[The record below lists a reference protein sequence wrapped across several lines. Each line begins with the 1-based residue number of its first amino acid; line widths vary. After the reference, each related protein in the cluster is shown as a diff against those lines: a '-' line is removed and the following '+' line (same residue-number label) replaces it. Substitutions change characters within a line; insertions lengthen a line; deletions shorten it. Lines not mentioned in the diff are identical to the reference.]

1 MRVASAPWVRG
12 AGFCRRRI
20 LEEYQAAALRG
31 PAIVMP
37 NRFFYRLRLVP
48 ATMICGVA
56 LVNCALAA
64 DPEAGAH
71 EHGVPITA
79 QPAIPALRYLTNSIF
94 VAGVCTLVLL
104 ILARRATRRMELIPR
119 GTQNIFEALV
129 EGLYETLEGI
139 VGKEM
144 ISRTFALLAT
154 IFIYI
159 LTANWFGLLPG
170 VGTMGFGEKSG
181 PFALS
186 EVTRPLLRPASA
198 DLNMTLAI
206 AALFMCAWLYWTFT
220 VTGPVQFL
228 KHTFGPKG
236 GLTGILKVVLIPI
249 FIFVGLIEIISI
261 AFRLVSLSMRLYGNI
276 FAGENL
282 LHAMSTLGD
291 KLPLPIA
298 YLSSIILP
306 LPFYFLELLVGL
318 IQAFVFMLLC
328 AVYIQLSTTHE
339 EEGAHEH

>member
-1 MRVASAPWVRG
+1 
-12 AGFCRRRI
+12 
-20 LEEYQAAALRG
+20 
-31 PAIVMP
+31 
-37 NRFFYRLRLVP
+37 
-48 ATMICGVA
+48 
-56 LVNCALAA
+56 
-64 DPEAGAH
+64 
-71 EHGVPITA
+71 
-79 QPAIPALRYLTNSIF
+79 
-94 VAGVCTLVLL
+94 
-104 ILARRATRRMELIPR
+104 MELIPR
-119 GTQNIFEALV
+119 GTQNLFEALV

-139 VGKEM
+139 VGKHM
-144 ISRTFALLAT
+144 IARTFPLLAT

-170 VGTMGFGEKSG
+170 VGTIGFGEKSG
-181 PFALS
+181 PLALS
-186 EVTRPLLRPASA
+186 EVTHPLLRPASA

-206 AALFMCAWLYWTFT
+206 AALFMCMWIYWTFT
-220 VTGPVQFL
+220 VTGPIQFL

-236 GLTGILKVVLIPI
+236 GLTGILKLILIPI
-249 FIFVGLIEIISI
+249 FIFVGLIEMISI
-261 AFRLVSLSMRLYGNI
+261 GFRLVSLSMRLYGNI

-339 EEGAHEH
+339 EEETAHDH

>member
-1 MRVASAPWVRG
+1 VFCVLAVAVSAPGRASGRCFVTPSTLMS
-12 AGFCRRRI
+12 CH
-20 LEEYQAAALRG
+20 
-31 PAIVMP
+31 
-37 NRFFYRLRLVP
+37 FYRWLFVTGFFACCVFMP
-48 ATMICGVA
+48 GA
-56 LVNCALAA
+56 LVVAA
-64 DPEAGAH
+64 ETETGAPAA

-79 QPAIPALRYLTNSIF
+79 EPPIPTLHYLTNSIF
-94 VAGVCTLVLL
+94 VALICTLILL
-104 ILARRATRRMELIPR
+104 VLARRATHRMQLIPS

-144 ISRTFALLAT
+144 IGRTFPMLAT

-159 LTANWFGLLPG
+159 LTSNLFGLLPG
-170 VGTMGFGEKSG
+170 VGTIGFGEKSG
-181 PFALS
+181 PLALT
-186 EVTRPLLRPASA
+186 EVTHPLLRPASA

-206 AALFMCAWLYWTFT
+206 ASLFMCMWIYWTFT
-220 VTGPVQFL
+220 VTGPIQFL

-236 GLTGILKVVLIPI
+236 GLTGFLKIVLIPI
-249 FIFVGLIEIISI
+249 FIFVGIIEVISI
-261 AFRLVSLSMRLYGNI
+261 GFRLVSLSMRLYGNI

-298 YLSSIILP
+298 YLSSIVLP

-339 EEGAHEH
+339 EEETAH

>member
-1 MRVASAPWVRG
+1 MSRCFYRRFLL
-12 AGFCRRRI
+12 AGFAAGCVFTFGGSI
-20 LEEYQAAALRG
+20 IAAATEN
-31 PAIVMP
+31 PAQ
-37 NRFFYRLRLVP
+37 
-48 ATMICGVA
+48 
-56 LVNCALAA
+56 
-64 DPEAGAH
+64 AG

-79 QPAIPALRYLTNSIF
+79 EAPIPTLHYLTNSIL
-94 VAGVCTLVLL
+94 VAGLCTLILL

-119 GTQNIFEALV
+119 GTQNVFEALV

-139 VGKEM
+139 VGKQM
-144 ISRTFALLAT
+144 IGRTFPLLAT

-170 VGTMGFGEKSG
+170 VGTIGFGEKSG
-181 PFALS
+181 PLALT
-186 EVTRPLLRPASA
+186 EVTHPLLRPASA

-206 AALFMCAWLYWTFT
+206 ASLFMCMWIYWTFT
-220 VTGPVQFL
+220 VTGPIQFL

-236 GLTGILKVVLIPI
+236 GVSGILKIVLIPI
-249 FIFVGLIEIISI
+249 FLFVGIIEVISI
-261 AFRLVSLSMRLYGNI
+261 GFRLVSLSMRLYGNI

-328 AVYIQLSTTHE
+328 AVYIQLSTTPE
-339 EEGAHEH
+339 EEETAH